1 MQTVLWSAWA
11 VRERTEVRAPLAQG
25 KLSGFNVGSF
35 FIRLE
40 RTEPFGRLV
49 ESRLRI
55 LARVTGS
62 SDVVRGQQG
71 EERDPEFMVL
81 SREHHELPST

>member
-25 KLSGFNVGSF
+25 KLSGFNVSSF

-49 ESRLRI
+49 ESRLR
-55 LARVTGS
+55 AG
-62 SDVVRGQQG
+62 
-71 EERDPEFMVL
+71 
-81 SREHHELPST
+81 